1 MPTVTY
7 DLPDTDAYHPI
18 LESPTVS
25 HTLDPLV
32 DFPSEHTEGSL
43 HDLAYPL
50 SSYAHRINALVSV
63 DDDVPSCAAYKP
75 EDIVIT
81 IGFPGVTTIT
91 GYYGLD
97 FYKCDPQS
105 YTVVNASDTIETHT
119 DVYPFLSGDIT
130 QDFRHI
136 TEFRHP
142 VRHDRT
148 YTYTFS
154 TDTDLI
160 VKYVQKVFAH
170 PQIFSYWHSVLQA
183 RLAIENTT
191 PFAGQVI

>member
-1 MPTVTY
+1 MPEVTY
-7 DLPDTDAYHPI
+7 NLPDTDAWHPL
-18 LESPTVS
+18 LESPTQS
-25 HTLDPLV
+25 HTLNVLT
-32 DFPSEHTEGSL
+32 DFPGEHTLGST
-43 HDLAYPL
+43 HELAYPL
-50 SSYAHRINALVSV
+50 TSFVHQITSHTGT
-63 DDDVPSCAAYKP
+63 DDDVSSCPAYTP
-75 EDIVIT
+75 ENIVIT
-81 IGFPGVTTIT
+81 INFPNPATIT

-105 YTVVNASDTIETHT
+105 YTVVDAADTIQTYT

-142 VRHDRT
+142 TRHDRT

-160 VKYVQKVFAH
+160 VHYVQKVYAH
-170 PQIFSYWHSVLQA
+170 PEIFSYWHSGLQA
-183 RLAIENTT
+183 RLAIEHTT
-191 PFAGQVI
+191 PYAGQVI